1 LNYGDEPSTL
11 QARARRNPLTS
22 LSSSSAT
29 PSTSSV
35 TSVNQGCNRAPA
47 KTEIKTLFKK
57 LCRKYLKT
65 QTPPTD
71 KEMEPLWEMRE
82 YIDFE
87 DIMVWRDEVGVK
99 KGLVYEN
106 GRVLFNEWPVP
117 PHEHI
122 VDEFNTQFSAQY
134 KSPYIGTAHYP
145 VFTNDGTQGIY
156 LSRMNLMY

>member
-1 LNYGDEPSTL
+1 M
-11 QARARRNPLTS
+11 
-22 LSSSSAT
+22 
-29 PSTSSV
+29 
-35 TSVNQGCNRAPA
+35 SVNQARDRAPA

-82 YIDFE
+82 HIDFE
-87 DIMVWRDEVGVK
+87 DIVVWRDEVGVK

-106 GRVLFNEWPVP
+106 GRVLFNEWLVR
-117 PHEHI
+117 PHENI
-122 VDEFNTQFSAQY
+122 IDEFNSQSDRQCR
-134 KSPYIGTAHYP
+134 SPYAGTAHYP

-156 LSRMNLMY
+156 LSRMNLMC